1 MSAAQRQQAVRAV
14 VNPTPA
20 NTATVH
26 TNAAL
31 TDFSAAYENGGFFAD
46 DLLPVMNTG
55 GKRAG
60 TYYKYARRDTAHIPP
75 TLMGPASPAPEGNY
89 SLSTGTFLVADYG
102 RKQIVSRAMQSNADA
117 GLDPLRDAAAQNMQ
131 EIMLERESRAAT
143 VLFTAGNYS
152 GNTGAVS
159 VVWTTES
166 TSTPIADINTAIAAI
181 PYSGSDSRR
190 VAFCCRSVWNA
201 LRKHPSLLAMKG
213 LAATGQVS
221 RQEFAA
227 FFELDDLLVSDV
239 KADTNNPGQDPT
251 YSYLYTSTMFG
262 IVMVPKS
269 LTTRSKAFG
278 VTFRT
283 GPQRV
288 DSWYDQDLGVDGS
301 DVVVTTMSEQIATV
315 CGDQGY
321 LLTSVC

>member
-1 MSAAQRQQAVRAV
+1 MSQQKQALRAV

-31 TDFSAAYENGGFFAD
+31 TDFSAAYENAGFHMD
-46 DLLPVMNTG
+46 HLLPVMSTG
-55 GKRAG
+55 GVRSG

-75 TLMGPASPAPEGNY
+75 TLMGPTTPAPEGTY

-102 RKQIVSRAMQSNADA
+102 RKQIVARAMQANADPA
-117 GLDPLRDAAAQNMQ
+117 LDPLRDASAQNMQ
-131 EIMLERESRAAT
+131 ELLLDRESRGAT
-143 VLFTAGNYS
+143 VLFTAANYS
-152 GNTGAVS
+152 GNTSAVS
-159 VVWTTES
+159 TPWTTES

-190 VAFCCRSVWNA
+190 IAFCCRSVWNS
-201 LRKHPSLLAMKG
+201 LRKHPALLAMKG
-213 LAATGQVS
+213 ITGQGQVS
-221 RQEFAA
+221 RAEFAA
-227 FFELDDLLVSDV
+227 FFELDDILVSDV
-239 KADTNNPGQDPT
+239 KADTNNLGQDPT

-262 IVMVPKS
+262 IIMVPKA

-283 GPQRV
+283 GPVRV
-288 DSWYDQDLGVDGS
+288 DSWYDQNLGVQGS
-301 DVVVTTMSEQIATV
+301 DVVVSTFSEQIATV

-321 LLTSVC
+321 LLTSVN